1 MRFQELLRRVAFGG
15 EGEDRRLQWRI
26 LVCILLLYAAAFFV
40 FYPRGATN
48 DDEAMYIRQAILLT
62 RGALTIAQT
71 DPLTGITEPFR
82 PSYYPVGTALCI
94 APFVWLGGQQAAY
107 LVPLIFLLGGVVL
120 TARWLAAEGRSPI
133 FALIVL
139 GFPASLVLGRVPT
152 SETPSVFLIALGLLL
167 FWRGL
172 DRGVWPWLASGFVAG
187 ASMAWREPNCLAFVP
202 FFAGTVLRRE
212 TRCWA
217 LVVGG
222 VAGVGLRLLA
232 SYLTF
237 GDPLFVKSPWI
248 FAPETIHQRLW
259 LYALGL
265 LVFVPGGLVFALLY
279 RGRRAPE
286 LIATVGLFVSF
297 YLLQM
302 HSGLE
307 TGFAKR
313 IVTVLRYFI
322 PLLPVL
328 AFAMAESVPRLWSE
342 LAERRPARRS
352 RLEATGSA
360 LLVLWVGGVASASV
374 ITHFAFDR
382 WSARQLEI
390 REAIE
395 RHTGADSVIVTNL
408 FQTRKFLPVLDR
420 SYGVAER
427 EGVSPEKASDL
438 VRRYGEFFIVFLD
451 RSDSDFHRSDAAANA
466 AFIASLSPPPDLE
479 FDRSVTP
486 TDHLRIWRVT
496 QIDP

>member
-1 MRFQELLRRVAFGG
+1 
-15 EGEDRRLQWRI
+15 
-26 LVCILLLYAAAFFV
+26 
-40 FYPRGATN
+40 
-48 DDEAMYIRQAILLT
+48 
-62 RGALTIAQT
+62 
-71 DPLTGITEPFR
+71 
-82 PSYYPVGTALCI
+82 
-94 APFVWLGGQQAAY
+94 
-107 LVPLIFLLGGVVL
+107 
-120 TARWLAAEGRSPI
+120 
-133 FALIVL
+133 
-139 GFPASLVLGRVPT
+139 
-152 SETPSVFLIALGLLL
+152 
-167 FWRGL
+167 
-172 DRGVWPWLASGFVAG
+172 
-187 ASMAWREPNCLAFVP
+187 
-202 FFAGTVLRRE
+202 
-212 TRCWA
+212 
-217 LVVGG
+217 
-222 VAGVGLRLLA
+222 
-232 SYLTF
+232 
-237 GDPLFVKSPWI
+237 
-248 FAPETIHQRLW
+248 
-259 LYALGL
+259 
-265 LVFVPGGLVFALLY
+265 
-279 RGRRAPE
+279 
-286 LIATVGLFVSF
+286 
-297 YLLQM
+297 
-302 HSGLE
+302 
-307 TGFAKR
+307 
-313 IVTVLRYFI
+313 
-322 PLLPVL
+322 VL